1 MISRV
6 TRRSV
11 GVRPSKISDLRR
23 QTGTTLI
30 NLLGPAL
37 GEIGGAGAVS
47 RLRQPDPNRSAVR
60 SGDGSSE
67 PIERDLRVPF
77 RRRHAKHAQP
87 EERGYEVT
95 DGIEVGA
102 LASPAAG
109 ERKVRRL
116 LADRYLSAVW
126 NS

>member
-1 MISRV
+1 
-6 TRRSV
+6 
-11 GVRPSKISDLRR
+11 
-23 QTGTTLI
+23 
-30 NLLGPAL
+30 LLGPAL

-116 LADRYLSAVW
+116 LGGPVPVRRLELVTANCTISAP
-126 NS
+126 NLNACLRA